1 MPRSRLATAE
11 LLRLVEPFSLGA
23 TNSAISVNAESTRSD
38 ISPKTRRRYRPRK
51 KECTKGKLVLLS
63 AADEARMRALAEHWG
78 TTGSGAIKRALREA
92 AYLNDV
98 AGEREK

>member
-11 LLRLVEPFSLGA
+11 TLVLDEHVSVAP
-23 TNSAISVNAESTRSD
+23 NSPVSPNIESTRSD
-38 ISPKTRRRYRPRK
+38 ISPKTRRRYTPRQ
-51 KECTKGKLVLLS
+51 KECTKGKLVLLT
-63 AADEARMRALAEHWG
+63 AADDARMRALAAYWG
-78 TTGSGAIKRALREA
+78 TTASGAIKRAPREA